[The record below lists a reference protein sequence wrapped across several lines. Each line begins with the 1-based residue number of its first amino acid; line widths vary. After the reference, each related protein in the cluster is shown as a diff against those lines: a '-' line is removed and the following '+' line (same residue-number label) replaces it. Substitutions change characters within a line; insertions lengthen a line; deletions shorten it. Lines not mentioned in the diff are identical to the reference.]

1 MNFAFRVHITKNIG
15 LGHLKRLNIL
25 KKNIKQNVYWIVSGD
40 KEIIYK
46 NIRKSK
52 NIFFIKSIKQE
63 AKIAN
68 ELFTKGLNK
77 VVFDIANKKFLKKNF
92 NLKIISIYKNFGYK
106 IISYD
111 LPNQKN
117 LSDIS
122 IIPYDLEKRKVIK
135 KNCVNF
141 YGSKY
146 YLNNNLKMNINKNK
160 NKIKKILITIGGSDF
175 KNIGYEL
182 AKILK
187 NENFKIKL
195 LCGLNNTRENLNNVE
210 TVGLVQDIDKY
221 LKWSDIVICGEGL
234 TKYEV
239 IYQNKPFIMIHQ
251 FDTKS
256 QMIKSFIKEEYC
268 LSLGLYNKKKL
279 KNYKRKI
286 LEYINNNS
294 LIYKHLKKQIKI
306 FDNINVYKNKRKL
319 INSIRK

>member
-1 MNFAFRVHITKNIG
+1 MNFAFRVHITKSIG

-25 KKNIKQNVYWIVSGD
+25 KKYIKQNVYWIVSGD

-52 NIFFIKSIKQE
+52 NILFIKSIKHE

-68 ELFTKGLNK
+68 ELFAKGLNK
-77 VVFDIANKKFLKKNF
+77 VVFDIANNKFLKKNL
-92 NLKIISIYKNFGYK
+92 NLKIISIYKKFGHK

-122 IIPYDLEKRKVIK
+122 IIPYDLEKRKEIK
-135 KNCVNF
+135 KNCINF

-146 YLNNNLKMNINKNK
+146 YLNDNLRMNKNK
-160 NKIKKILITIGGSDF
+160 NKIKIKKILITIGGSDF

-195 LCGLNNTRENLNNVE
+195 LCGLNNIKSNLSNVE
-210 TVGLVQDIDKY
+210 TIGLVQNIDKY

-234 TKYEV
+234 TKYEI

-251 FDTKS
+251 FDTRS
-256 QMIKSFIKEEYC
+256 NMIKSFIKEDYC
-268 LSLGLYNKKKL
+268 LSLGLYSKKNL

-286 LEYINNNS
+286 LEYINNND
-294 LIYKHLKKQIKI
+294 LISKHLKKQIKI

-319 INSIRK
+319 INLIRK